1 MKGLILNCLGRKEEA
16 YENVRKGLTNDLKSH
31 VCWHVYGLLQRS
43 DKKYNEAI
51 KAYRNALKW
60 DKDNMQILR
69 DLSLLQIQ
77 MRDLEGYK
85 DTRHQL
91 FSLRPTH
98 RASWIGFAMSYHLLK
113 DYDMALKI
121 LEEFRKT
128 QKKTGY
134 DYEYSELLMY
144 QNMVHK
150 ESGNIAAALD
160 HLNQY
165 ESSICDKISLKETR
179 GKYLI
184 ELQRLEEAASVYQ
197 DLLNRN
203 PENHEYYQ
211 QLEVARN
218 LDTEEAKL
226 AMYEDY
232 QTKFPRA
239 AAPKRLPLNFLT
251 GDLFD
256 KHLNK
261 YVTAAIRKGVP
272 PLFVDVK
279 PLYANPIKRKQI
291 ETLFDRLL
299 NNLTQYSS
307 FEDDGKS
314 KESPTCLLWTYY
326 YLAQQCNYFGEFAR
340 ALELINKA
348 IDHTPTLIELFMLK
362 GKIYK
367 HAGDPDK
374 AVECFDEAQSMDT
387 ADRYINCK
395 CAKYMLRANK
405 IKEAE
410 AMCAKFTREGVPAME
425 NLNEMQCMWFQTECA
440 RAFQR
445 TGQLGEALKKCYEI
459 DRHFTEIIEDQFDFH
474 TYCMRKMT
482 LKAYVTLLRL
492 EDDLRSHKFY
502 QEAAE
507 VAIQTLV
514 NLHDRP
520 LKDIG
525 NSLENYSDDID
536 PSELKKRQNKAKKA
550 KRKAEQE
557 KALKSQETKKKEAHN
572 KSKRKGEDDCENQVK
587 EELIPDKLART
598 ETPLDEATKFLEP
611 LLLLAN
617 NSIKTHL
624 LAFEVYLRKGKVLQ
638 MLQAIKKASS
648 LDAKNVR
655 LHSCFV
661 RFLQYQESN
670 RGNLNAN
677 VIKVIDLSIPE
688 LIKNVTAS
696 EYNNK
701 FLALTENSDKLE
713 LLSLAYG
720 LSLQVSLDPSSSAQ
734 VVAKLTNT
742 SIVGQKLDDCR
753 YVLKALEDGQ
763 FGEEGAAAAPAF
775 KLKCSVELPLA
786 RCFMSPDQ
794 LGNNQNNQDQCVEA
808 LAEEM
813 EDSLA
818 IKEDVKNAAQ

>member
-1 MKGLILNCLGRKEEA
+1 
-16 YENVRKGLTNDLKSH
+16 
-31 VCWHVYGLLQRS
+31 
-43 DKKYNEAI
+43 
-51 KAYRNALKW
+51 
-60 DKDNMQILR
+60 
-69 DLSLLQIQ
+69 
-77 MRDLEGYK
+77 
-85 DTRHQL
+85 
-91 FSLRPTH
+91 
-98 RASWIGFAMSYHLLK
+98 
-113 DYDMALKI
+113 
-121 LEEFRKT
+121 
-128 QKKTGY
+128 
-134 DYEYSELLMY
+134 
-144 QNMVHK
+144 
-150 ESGNIAAALD
+150 
-160 HLNQY
+160 
-165 ESSICDKISLKETR
+165 
-179 GKYLI
+179 
-184 ELQRLEEAASVYQ
+184 
-197 DLLNRN
+197 
-203 PENHEYYQ
+203 
-211 QLEVARN
+211 
-218 LDTEEAKL
+218 
-226 AMYEDY
+226 
-232 QTKFPRA
+232 
-239 AAPKRLPLNFLT
+239 
-251 GDLFD
+251 
-256 KHLNK
+256 
-261 YVTAAIRKGVP
+261 
-272 PLFVDVK
+272 
-279 PLYANPIKRKQI
+279 
-291 ETLFDRLL
+291 
-299 NNLTQYSS
+299 
-307 FEDDGKS
+307 
-314 KESPTCLLWTYY
+314 
-326 YLAQQCNYFGEFAR
+326 
-340 ALELINKA
+340 
-348 IDHTPTLIELFMLK
+348 
-362 GKIYK
+362 
-367 HAGDPDK
+367 
-374 AVECFDEAQSMDT
+374 
-387 ADRYINCK
+387 
-395 CAKYMLRANK
+395 
-405 IKEAE
+405 
-410 AMCAKFTREGVPAME
+410 ME

-734 VVAKLTNT
+734 VSLLTLVFM
-742 SIVGQKLDDCR
+742 I
-753 YVLKALEDGQ
+753 
-763 FGEEGAAAAPAF
+763 
-775 KLKCSVELPLA
+775 ELL
-786 RCFMSPDQ
+786 
-794 LGNNQNNQDQCVEA
+794 
-808 LAEEM
+808 
-813 EDSLA
+813 
-818 IKEDVKNAAQ
+818 